1 ILKRSYLNCR
11 AMSHS
16 RLMAE
21 LYARGDMPHPIEITL
36 ESCPTF
42 PGKYNTVHR
51 GNEILLTSSLE
62 FGRTVFP
69 EFASFSDKERW
80 DIVVDFFYRFRS
92 IEGCLRANEKF
103 PGHPDRF
110 ETIFHLSNNVFRID
124 SSATS
129 LPTSVLTSLTT
140 FSRINSKRVGD
151 VIAAR
156 VMMQRFDPMHEEFLA
171 IVGMMFWSIGDVVVS
186 EEIRSIAQG
195 YRTQILRELHS
206 FYREELQLDNYA
218 TRLGE
223 LLLFLQVFEI
233 KYEYREHFEL
243 LRLLNLINDDNC
255 VYRMQK

>member
-1 ILKRSYLNCR
+1 

-21 LYARGDMPHPIEITL
+21 LYARGDIPHPLQITL

-103 PGHPDRF
+103 PDHPDRF
-110 ETIFHLSNNVFRID
+110 LCNITTYISPEVFDNFFEDKQENAERDLQLKKIRNIKRIGDIF
-124 SSATS
+124 
-129 LPTSVLTSLTT
+129 
-140 FSRINSKRVGD
+140 
-151 VIAAR
+151 AAR
-156 VMMQRFDPMHEEFLA
+156 AMIRRFDPKHDEFLA
-171 IVGMMFWSIGDVVVS
+171 IIGLMFWSIGEDVKVS
-186 EEIRSIAQG
+186 EKIREIADR
-195 YRTQILRELHS
+195 YREQILRELHS
-206 FYREELQLDNYA
+206 FYRDEVKLDDYA

-233 KYEYREHFEL
+233 KKEYQEHFEM
-243 LRLLNLINDDNC
+243 LRLLNIIAEDTFT
-255 VYRMQK
+255 YRMQRE